1 MDARKVQHEPQHV
14 SWNRNFKHGLHY
26 YENLQKVLDARA
38 TKKANILHRKHM
50 LDHMT
55 KNNHRLEMGSLR
67 GMLESQA
74 IHGINSRMLKSRI
87 EQLQELGAKAIDQI
101 KNV

>member
-1 MDARKVQHEPQHV
+1 MDSRNAQPKTQHLK
-14 SWNRNFKHGLHY
+14 WDRNCKHGLHY

-38 TKKANILHRKHM
+38 TKKANVLHRKHM

-55 KNNHRLEMGSLR
+55 KNNHRLEMERRR

-74 IHGINSRMLKSRI
+74 INGIKLFTKFNK
-87 EQLQELGAKAIDQI
+87 K
-101 KNV
+101 